1 VGLHV
6 AINALF
12 LADRAGGVGRY
23 TRNLLQAL
31 TELDRPP
38 RLTVFAGSGLPP
50 DVPREPWAEAVE
62 WVRLPV
68 APSNPLGLPAQ
79 LVALPLIARRKGADV
94 LHGPANAGALW
105 APMATVM
112 TLHDLIWLHHPEDWD
127 SSRRARLSTR
137 TLAIHTARACTRVIA
152 DSQAARRDFVTTLG
166 LDPGRIDVVP
176 LAADGASAQA
186 TPELELRARLG
197 LDDRPFVL
205 CVAQKRRYKRL
216 DTLVRATA
224 ELDDDLALLL
234 VGPPAAHEPELRR
247 LVSDLEL
254 QERVLFLDWV
264 SEPDLEALYD
274 TCTCFALPSAIE
286 GFGLPVLEAMQRG
299 APVACSG
306 LSSLPEVAGDAA
318 VRFDPYD
325 QADVTRSIR
334 RVVEEPELR
343 RRLAEAGRAQAARF
357 SWERTAEATLASYER
372 AASERR

>member
-23 TRNLLQAL
+23 ARNLLQAL

-38 RLTVFAGSGLPP
+38 RLTAFVGSGLPP
-50 DVPREPWAEAVE
+50 DVTREPWADAVE

-79 LVALPLIARRKGADV
+79 LVALPLLAQRLEADV

-127 SSRRARLSTR
+127 SSRRARRSTR
-137 TLAIHTARACTRVIA
+137 TLAIRTARACTRVIA
-152 DSQAARRDFVTTLG
+152 DSQAAADDFVATLD
-166 LDPGRIDVVP
+166 LDRDRIDVVP
-176 LAADGASAQA
+176 LAADGPTAEA
-186 TPELELRARLG
+186 TPEPELRVRLG

-216 DTLVRATA
+216 DTLIRATA
-224 ELDDDLALLL
+224 ELSEDVALVL
-234 VGPPAAHEPELRR
+234 VGPPAAHEPDLRR
-247 LVSDLEL
+247 LVEEL
-254 QERVLFLDWV
+254 GLQGRVHFLDWV
-264 SEPDLEALYD
+264 SEPDLEALYGA
-274 TCTCFALPSAIE
+274 CTCFALPSVIE

-299 APVACSG
+299 APVACSN

-318 VRFDPYD
+318 LRFDPYD
-325 QADVTRSIR
+325 QDDVTRSIGR
-334 RVVEEPELR
+334 LIEEPQLR
-343 RRLAEAGRAQAARF
+343 RRLGEAGRVQAARF
-357 SWERTAEATLASYER
+357 SWRRTAAATLASYER